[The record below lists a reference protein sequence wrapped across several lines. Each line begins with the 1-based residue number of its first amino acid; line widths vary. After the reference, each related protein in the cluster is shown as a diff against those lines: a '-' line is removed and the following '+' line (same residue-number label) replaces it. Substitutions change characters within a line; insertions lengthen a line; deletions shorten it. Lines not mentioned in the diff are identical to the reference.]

1 MYRIAQNT
9 LELDGVITEFCD
21 IYATLAQMLKL

>member
-9 LELDGVITEFCD
+9 LKLDGVITEFSD
-21 IYATLAQMLKL
+21 IYATLAQMLKW